1 MRFPSVDQTVGI
13 AASRCALRVSQISE
27 SQSATNASVEA
38 MRGIGVSV
46 VVVPLYSAVLTWV
59 MLRGRRGIKRHS

>member
-1 MRFPSVDQTVGI
+1 MGVKTNTGWHPS
-13 AASRCALRVSQISE
+13 SLK
-27 SQSATNASVEA
+27 VELCT
-38 MRGIGVSV
+38 VSV